1 MSLYWAIVNVFNLKL
16 FFMIYLYWRKWGE
29 VLSGEGVIITW
40 IQHGY
45 RLNIMNCDCSR
56 ESILLDIQ
64 WYLAEDGVISQAIK
78 IQFPW

>member
-1 MSLYWAIVNVFNLKL
+1 
-16 FFMIYLYWRKWGE
+16 MIYLYWRKWGE

-64 WYLAEDGVISQAIK
+64 
-78 IQFPW
+78 